1 MKKWCE
7 EGEKSSKFFLNLE
20 KTKVVLGIIKKLEI
34 EDKEINDQMI
44 QTMK

>member
-7 EGEKSSKFFLNLE
+7 EGEKPSKFFLNLE